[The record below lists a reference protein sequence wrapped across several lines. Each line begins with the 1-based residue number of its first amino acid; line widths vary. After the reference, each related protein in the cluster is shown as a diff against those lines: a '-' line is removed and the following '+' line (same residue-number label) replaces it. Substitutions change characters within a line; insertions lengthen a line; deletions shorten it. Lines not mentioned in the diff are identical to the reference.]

1 VNVGVVV
8 GAEVDDVIPDNSGSD
23 RRIGPVTS
31 ALCFALS
38 KRRVVDVTA
47 LLSDA
52 VQWLRVE
59 MKLRA
64 WFWSTIGTV
73 HTFTTRS
80 PR

>member
-1 VNVGVVV
+1 
-8 GAEVDDVIPDNSGSD
+8 
-23 RRIGPVTS
+23 VTS